1 MTMTQVRTGPGTL
14 SAQDTLRVAKES
26 KKRMDQA
33 RRRRSLSLYAILIPG
48 ILFVLLFSYVPMYGL
63 AIGFQKYNIFNGA
76 NPFDAIANS
85 PWVGLANIQR
95 LLKMSKF
102 RQAIANTFI
111 ISFMKVGICFP
122 LGIILAL
129 MINEVRNKMMKR
141 TLQTV
146 MYLPHFVSWVV
157 VGALFMNL
165 LGTTGLV
172 NQLIT
177 ALGGEPQKF
186 FMDNAWFRF
195 ILVISSAWKET
206 GWNTIVYLAAIA
218 SIDPALYEAARIDRA
233 NRLQQIWH
241 VTLPGIAGTIVMM
254 LILRLG
260 GIMDAGFSQI
270 LVMYNPTVYKS
281 GDIIGTFVYREGIG
295 KLNWSQGTV
304 VGFFNS
310 VINMVLVL
318 GGNLISRKLTER
330 SIW

>member
-1 MTMTQVRTGPGTL
+1 
-14 SAQDTLRVAKES
+14 
-26 KKRMDQA
+26 
-33 RRRRSLSLYAILIPG
+33 
-48 ILFVLLFSYVPMYGL
+48 
-63 AIGFQKYNIFNGA
+63 
-76 NPFDAIANS
+76 
-85 PWVGLANIQR
+85 
-95 LLKMSKF
+95 
-102 RQAIANTFI
+102 
-111 ISFMKVGICFP
+111 
-122 LGIILAL
+122 
-129 MINEVRNKMMKR
+129 
-141 TLQTV
+141 
-146 MYLPHFVSWVV
+146 
-157 VGALFMNL
+157 MNL

-172 NQLIT
+172 NQLIV

-186 FMDNAWFRF
+186 FMDNSWFRF

-310 VINMVLVL
+310 LINMVLVL
-318 GGNLISRKLTER
+318 GGNFVSRKLTER